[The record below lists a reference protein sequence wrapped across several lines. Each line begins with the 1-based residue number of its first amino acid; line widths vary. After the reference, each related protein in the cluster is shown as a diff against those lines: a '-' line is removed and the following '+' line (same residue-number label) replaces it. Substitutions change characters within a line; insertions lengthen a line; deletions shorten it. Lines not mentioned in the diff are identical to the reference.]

1 MGNGKPRSKVVSHE
15 DVSKPHQKAA
25 QLPSLL
31 GSLHSRIHCYSCQ
44 FWCCDFCTNGVSHVL
59 WGLVILM
66 KRLKPMM
73 STLPFVEPVVTLL
86 LLILNQERS
95 SSLTV
100 FFLFYM
106 YKTTFIS
113 TCSLKSFF
121 PLFWPG
127 FKQCCYKYL
136 QHFLLVD
143 EYSYKLKKGIL

>member
-1 MGNGKPRSKVVSHE
+1 MKMCPNLIKKPLSS
-15 DVSKPHQKAA
+15 P
-25 QLPSLL
+25 PCL
-31 GSLHSRIHCYSCQ
+31 GPFTPGSTVDSCQ
-44 FWCCDFCTNGVSHVL
+44 FWCCDFCTSGVSHVL

-100 FFLFYM
+100 FFLFCM

-127 FKQCCYKYL
+127 FKQCCYIYL